1 MLLANEVFYKLN
13 PPKSGNKKMLYALSL
28 GFLIFSVII
37 ACSILTGLDDQITP
51 TSETGFKPAS
61 TKSLDAT
68 TRLPTTS
75 SASSTTD
82 EDLITPVVSP
92 GGSNTD
98 LENLG
103 TFNLGSEVEI
113 SIPGPTAKG
122 LEPGANPFE
131 IQVDV
136 TFTSPNGKSYIVP
149 AFYDGDG
156 IGGMDGNIWKV
167 RFAPDIT
174 GSWSFNVADPIV
186 QFNRYE
192 GGFQVLPFSGCD
204 NNDGPPLDLNC
215 YGRLEYV
222 GGQYLRFQN
231 GVYWIKGGV
240 DDPENFLGDAFGDW
254 QAKREAIDYLSSK
267 GVNSIYVITNNIDG
281 DRNDTWPWVG
291 DTPQEA
297 KANSDRFNIAKLQQW
312 EDFFSYVQSKGIV
325 LHIVLND
332 DSAWD
337 GYNKDLYIREMIA
350 RFGHHPGIIWNVGEE
365 ANEIFS
371 NEEQIALAADIQR
384 RDPFNHPVTVHRKTP
399 WPFIGNLSFDL
410 TSIQIGDGS
419 RDFSSA
425 NVENYNDIVITHRE
439 RSVEQCHTI
448 PVMIDET
455 PRITSVNEQTR
466 TKLRTQVLYPIFFG
480 GGNFEMHYRDAYGQ
494 DGALTIQDL
503 EPMMDDMKRAR
514 QFVESLPFPEMEP
527 CNELLTGQSNYC
539 FGKDGNV
546 YAIYLPAGRELAV
559 DLTKSVGSYNIAWFN
574 PRTGELSKAGSVAG
588 GGVRTFNPPDNSDWV
603 LQLDNPESQIRNGYA
618 SGEVEYVNLTDS
630 MFSFSL
636 YLPIVTQCGG

>member
-1 MLLANEVFYKLN
+1 MLLAYEVFYKLN
-13 PPKSGNKKMLYALSL
+13 PPKSGNKKMLYALSF

-37 ACSILTGLDDQITP
+37 ACSILTGSDDQLTP

-82 EDLITPVVSP
+82 EDLNTPVVSP

-122 LEPGANPFE
+122 LEPSANPFE
-131 IQVDV
+131 VQVDV
-136 TFTSPNGKSYIVP
+136 TFTSPNGKSFIVP

-167 RFAPDIT
+167 RFAPEIT
-174 GSWSFNVADPIV
+174 GSWSFNVASPII

-192 GGFQVLPFSGCD
+192 GGFKVLPFSECD

-222 GGQYLRFQN
+222 GGHYLRFQN
-231 GVYWIKGGV
+231 GVYWIKSGI
-240 DDPENFLGDAFGDW
+240 DDPENFIGDAFGDW
-254 QAKREAIDYLSSK
+254 EAKREAIDYLSSK
-267 GVNSIYVITNNIDG
+267 GVNSIYVITNNVDG

-297 KANSDRFNIAKLQQW
+297 KANSNRFNIAKLQQW

-337 GYNKDLYIREMIA
+337 GYDKDLYIREMIA
-350 RFGHHPGIIWNVGEE
+350 RFGHHPGIIWNIGEE

-371 NEEQIALAADIQR
+371 NEEQEALAADIQR
-384 RDPFNHPVTVHRKTP
+384 RDPFNHPVTVHRKAP
-399 WPFIGNLSFDL
+399 WPFVGNLSFDL

-439 RSVEQCHTI
+439 QSVEQCHPL

-455 PRITSVNEQTR
+455 PRVTLVNNQTQ
-466 TKLRTQVLYPIFFG
+466 TKMRTQVLYPIFFG
-480 GGNFEMHYRDAYGQ
+480 GGNYELHYQDEYGQ
-494 DGALTIQDL
+494 NGNVTIQDL
-503 EPMMDDMKRAR
+503 EPMLEDMHRAR

-527 CNELLTGQSNYC
+527 CNELLAGQSNYC

-574 PRTGELSKAGSVAG
+574 PRTGELSKSGSVTG
-588 GGVRTFNPPDNSDWV
+588 GGVRTFNPPDNNDWV
-603 LQLDNPESQIRNGYA
+603 LQLDNPQALSRNEYA
-618 SGEVEYVNLTDS
+618 DGEVEYVNLTEK

-636 YLPIVTQCGG
+636 YLPAVMQCGG

>member
-1 MLLANEVFYKLN
+1 MV
-13 PPKSGNKKMLYALSL
+13 YALSL
-28 GFLIFSVII
+28 GFLFFSAII
-37 ACSILTGLDDQITP
+37 ACSVLAGSDDQLTS
-51 TSETGFKPAS
+51 TSETGFKPSS
-61 TKSLDAT
+61 TKSGDAT

-75 SASSTTD
+75 SASSITD
-82 EDLITPVVSP
+82 KDLIASVVSP
-92 GGSNTD
+92 SGSNTD
-98 LENLG
+98 LGNLG
-103 TFNLGSEVEI
+103 TFSLGSEVEI

-136 TFTSPNGKSYIVP
+136 TFTSPNGKSFIVP

-167 RFAPDIT
+167 RFAPDIA
-174 GSWSFNVADPIV
+174 GVWSFYVAGPIV

-192 GGFQVLPFSGCD
+192 GGFKVLPFSGCD

-222 GGQYLRFQN
+222 GDHYLRFQN
-231 GVYWIKGGV
+231 GVHWIKSGI

-254 QAKREAIDYLSSK
+254 EAKKAAVDYLSSK

-281 DRNDTWPWVG
+281 DRNDTWPWFG
-291 DTPQEA
+291 DTPQQA
-297 KANSDRFNIAKLQQW
+297 KANSNRFNVSKLQEW

-325 LHIVLND
+325 LHIILND

-371 NEEQIALAADIQR
+371 NEEQKALAADIQR
-384 RDPFNHPVTVHRKTP
+384 KDPFNHPVTVHRKTP
-399 WPFIGNLSFDL
+399 WPFIGNSYFDL

-419 RDFSSA
+419 RDFASA
-425 NVENYNDIVITHRE
+425 SVVNYNDIVITHRE
-439 RSVEQCHTI
+439 QSVEQCHTI

-466 TKLRTQVLYPIFFG
+466 TKLRSQVLYPIFFG

-494 DGALTIQDL
+494 DGAVTIQDL

-514 QFVESLPFPEMEP
+514 QFIESLPFPEMEP
-527 CNELLTGQSNYC
+527 CNELVTGQSNYC
-539 FGKDGNV
+539 FGKDGDV
-546 YAIYLPAGRELAV
+546 YAIYLPTGRELAV

-574 PRTGELSKAGSVAG
+574 PRTGELSKAGSVTG
-588 GGVRTFNPPDNSDWV
+588 GGVRTFTPPDNSDWV
-603 LQLDNPESQIRNGYA
+603 LQLENIS
-618 SGEVEYVNLTDS
+618 
-630 MFSFSL
+630 
-636 YLPIVTQCGG
+636 VTK